1 MVSISPN
8 SESYDYSHMYN
19 MGDNR
24 GPAPLLLIDP
34 NSIMGFLTMYNNFSK
49 FAYIVRLAR
58 LESLFNDQQ
67 ADVTLLLPSD
77 SENNISE
84 NMLKNMDE
92 STARSIVL
100 FSTINRKINY
110 ELLSQS
116 PAKYVFTQNTSNK
129 LYIETFNNTT
139 YLNNRQS
146 QIIKPDILMNNGLIH
161 IISNFLIPDSF
172 INTGSYKQ
180 F

>member
-1 MVSISPN
+1 MVSLSPN

-24 GPAPLLLIDP
+24 GPKPVLNINS
-34 NSIMGFLTMYNNFSK
+34 NSILGFLTNYNFYK
-49 FAYIVRLAR
+49 FAYVVRLAR
-58 LESLFNDQQ
+58 LENLFNDPQ
-67 ADVTLLLPSD
+67 ADVTLFVPSEF
-77 SENNISE
+77 ENNITE

-92 STARSIVL
+92 STAKSIVL
-100 FSTINRKINY
+100 FSTLNRKINY
-110 ELLSQS
+110 DLLSQS
-116 PAKYVFTQNTSNK
+116 PSKYVFTQNTSNK
-129 LYIETFNNTT
+129 LYLETFNGST

-146 QIIKPDILMNNGLIH
+146 KIIRPDIMLDNGIIH
-161 IISNFLIPDSF
+161 IISNFIIPDSF